1 MSCLKEETQK
11 QTFIPCVKEGQRATP
26 GVRRSREGLIRKGE
40 WEMAVDLDTRLD
52 FPRNICETTL
62 RPDIVLCSS
71 VQKTV
76 LVIELTI
83 PWEENIQ
90 AAYERKELKYQELVQ
105 LQCVEN
111 GWRSLLYPI
120 SLEHPLRLC
129 RDLSIGQKQ
138 LAEECTAAGDHGP
151 SLTSFV
157 EADLAAMFPGVEIS
171 NITERAR
178 EQAENLTFNLVA
190 AVVQNLRDR
199 FPETEL
205 VTAFGIIDPKN
216 MPRDQAALGQ
226 YGREELNTLLAT
238 YGGVPAD
245 QPLTVDPE
253 QTRQEWAIVRQLM
266 YQRRRQSVA
275 LTTDSLWEELERVH
289 DRELFPNMLKLA
301 TVGRLLPMHTAD
313 CERGFSTQN
322 RIKTRL
328 RNSLSVKRLDIL
340 MRISINGPYS
350 QASVQGIPCGLQ
362 TSQVQW
368 TVLTVELVDEDRFF
382 NPVTS
387 PETSDHHDIG
397 TINPSRYQLMPPI
410 NLAQILLKGFHY
422 NIGDGFGI
430 CFLAFRI
437 RNIDGTGLFLNLRVR
452 QVGRLFK
459 HGVMNMTAA
468 VCRRRDTGDSER
480 VWTMDVPPP
489 FHGPVSAFRFRDV
502 ETADV
507 GTADSAGKFFL
518 RLKRNFMVVSPTAGK
533 NSQQVRSS
541 RPTAQRESPT
551 SSAGEKGRL
560 KRTCRRI
567 DSGRSGFTY

>member
-26 GVRRSREGLIRKGE
+26 GVRRSREGLMRQGE

-90 AAYERKELKYQELVQ
+90 AEYERKELKYQELVQ

-138 LAEECTAAGDHGP
+138 LAKEMAEEKEGLPLENQGVVKTALQRSRVETSALLSPHLETVYYHNFQIKQSRWTIPKELEKVHSMIATQGLDRLKTTGGDSVDSSPLCTAAGDHGP

-157 EADLAAMFPGVEIS
+157 EADLAAMFPG
-171 NITERAR
+171 RAR
-178 EQAENLTFNLVA
+178 EQAENLTVNLVA

-238 YGGVPAD
+238 YG
-245 QPLTVDPE
+245 E

-266 YQRRRQSVA
+266 YQRRRHSVA

-289 DRELFPNMLKLA
+289 GTELFPNML
-301 TVGRLLPMHTAD
+301 
-313 CERGFSTQN
+313 
-322 RIKTRL
+322 
-328 RNSLSVKRLDIL
+328 NSS
-340 MRISINGPYS
+340 
-350 QASVQGIPCGLQ
+350 
-362 TSQVQW
+362 
-368 TVLTVELVDEDRFF
+368 F
-382 NPVTS
+382 N
-387 PETSDHHDIG
+387 H
-397 TINPSRYQLMPPI
+397 
-410 NLAQILLKGFHY
+410 
-422 NIGDGFGI
+422 
-430 CFLAFRI
+430 
-437 RNIDGTGLFLNLRVR
+437 LF
-452 QVGRLFK
+452 
-459 HGVMNMTAA
+459 
-468 VCRRRDTGDSER
+468 
-480 VWTMDVPPP
+480 
-489 FHGPVSAFRFRDV
+489 
-502 ETADV
+502 
-507 GTADSAGKFFL
+507 
-518 RLKRNFMVVSPTAGK
+518 
-533 NSQQVRSS
+533 
-541 RPTAQRESPT
+541 
-551 SSAGEKGRL
+551 
-560 KRTCRRI
+560 
-567 DSGRSGFTY
+567 